1 MSENRASILPV
12 IPRPPVLLASDPR
25 QMSSDVFRCS
35 PWVAYEPPPAEP
47 DADPDGAPAT
57 SPQDPPPE
65 PGRAFTKFRVKL
77 RPSDGSPDAPPDAA
91 APDGQPAAVASD
103 QATSADQ
110 LAMMNTFELG
120 PNQDWKAAA
129 VKPPRKKPTKRGAA
143 AGGAG
148 VVARGGIRKAATI
161 KNAQRVA
168 AEGDDLPDDASFA
181 SSPVLGPRDT
191 SIEPDALPQA
201 PSPARQTHTP
211 QPQPLPLPDDPGPAP
226 SYPAPP
232 KGFGVA
238 QPLKPLT
245 TAPRDLQVDR
255 TAAPVRRWR
264 VARREIRGIAGGRW
278 FARSWVGSKDS
289 EWASASAA
297 AQLLS
302 MAAGP
307 SAPSSGAYAATTAKP
322 GKHTTRIAS
331 STLATPTAVPSSSP
345 VRPGR
350 DDGEDVAM
358 LEL

>member
-1 MSENRASILPV
+1 
-12 IPRPPVLLASDPR
+12 
-25 QMSSDVFRCS
+25 MSSDVFRCS
-35 PWVAYEPPPAEP
+35 PWVAYEPPPNEP
-47 DADPDGAPAT
+47 DADPDGAAPAG

-77 RPSDGSPDAPPDAA
+77 RAADGGGDAPPDAPPTDGVA
-91 APDGQPAAVASD
+91 AAGAVAPD

-129 VKPPRKKPTKRGAA
+129 VKPPRKKPAKRGAA

-148 VVARGGIRKAATI
+148 IVARGGIRKAATI

-191 SIEPDALPQA
+191 SIEPEATPQA
-201 PSPARQTHTP
+201 SSPARQTHTP
-211 QPQPLPLPDDPGPAP
+211 QPQPILLPDDPGPAP
-226 SYPAPP
+226 SYPAPV
-232 KGFGVA
+232 KGFAVA
-238 QPLKPLT
+238 PPVKPQT
-245 TAPRDLQVDR
+245 VSPREVQVDR
-255 TAAPVRRWR
+255 TSAPVRRWR
-264 VARREIRGIAGGRW
+264 IARREIRGIAGGRW
-278 FARSWVGSKDS
+278 FARAWVGNKDS

-307 SAPSSGAYAATTAKP
+307 SASSTYAATTSKP
-322 GKHTTRIAS
+322 GKHTTRIAGS
-331 STLATPTAVPSSSP
+331 SLATPIALPSSSP